1 LIWARLVIGQ
11 LPDMNDEQHNVQKNI
26 SLLIAITGCIV
37 VISNIMHLASQE
49 NTGKEIFLNPTVYL
63 LFIFSLMFIVSRNLK
78 HIIVP
83 ILQVSII
90 YINGIISIL
99 DNHEAFNGYGFI
111 IITVL
116 MMYKYGFLN
125 SLVKTKL
132 ILLAVSIVLIL
143 EVSLKI
149 NENYPIGRSFNYIIY
164 FIFFIAMV
172 YILYKSELNRILK
185 AEKKFKETL
194 VSKEDELQIL
204 INEVDDH
211 KAFIENTEIR
221 ISELCSE
228 IDVLK
233 DSRNPIDL
241 SQYKIT
247 KREESIIRIL
257 SLNTELANKEIAA
270 ELGISE
276 GTIKQNMNKIFKKLG
291 IANRQKMIELCQNNF
306 VGNPLTKTAA
316 KSKKKMNL

>member
-1 LIWARLVIGQ
+1 
-11 LPDMNDEQHNVQKNI
+11 MNDEQHNVQKKI
-26 SLLIAITGCIV
+26 SLLIALTGCIV

-49 NTGKEIFLNPTVYL
+49 KTGKEIFLNPTVSL
-63 LFIFSLMFIVSRNLK
+63 LFIFSLMFIISRNLK

-83 ILQVSII
+83 ILQVGII
-90 YINGIISIL
+90 YMNGIISIL

-125 SLVKTKL
+125 SFVKSKL

-143 EVSLKI
+143 EISLKI
-149 NENYPIGRSFNYIIY
+149 NKNYPFGRSFNYIVY

-185 AEKKFKETL
+185 AERIFKETL
-194 VSKEDELQIL
+194 ISKEDELQVL
-204 INEVDDH
+204 LFEVNEH
-211 KAFIENTEIR
+211 KTIIENKEFR

-228 IDVLK
+228 IETLK
-233 DSRNPIDL
+233 DSWNPLDL
-241 SQYKIT
+241 GQYNIT
-247 KREESIIRIL
+247 QREESIIQIL
-257 SLNTELANKEIAA
+257 CLNTELANKEIAA

-276 GTIKQNMNKIFKKLG
+276 GTIKQNMNRIFKKLG

-306 VGNPLTKTAA
+306 VGNPLTKTA
-316 KSKKKMNL
+316 SKKKKNL